1 VGQSNKQNTHTFSLR
16 ALNSPLTLRLSQ
28 LLVPGHLA
36 RSTYRSWRLSRPEEH
51 VGPLAD
57 KVLLF
62 SKSRAHVALS
72 GPLDL
77 LLVDW
82 TALVDRL
89 LPGRLVLRSRV
100 PIRHKQFIANKFVAT
115 SA

>member
-1 VGQSNKQNTHTFSLR
+1 MPDHLPR
-16 ALNSPLTLRLSQ
+16 SP
-28 LLVPGHLA
+28 
-36 RSTYRSWRLSRPEEH
+36 YRSWRLSRPEEH

-62 SKSRAHVALS
+62 SKSRPHVALS

-82 TALVDRL
+82 AALVDRL
-89 LPGRLVLRSRV
+89 FPGRLV
-100 PIRHKQFIANKFVAT
+100 
-115 SA
+115 